1 MDTRDLW
8 FHRPGA
14 GVGWGG
20 SDPWGGE
27 GRGGEGRE
35 ASPEA
40 LGSSMFLI

>member
-14 GVGWGG
+14 GWGG
-20 SDPWGGE
+20 GKRSLGRE

-40 LGSSMFLI
+40 